1 MRPQSDRETWI
12 RIRREDEIP
21 PDAPNTYNFG
31 FRAAMGRLQ
40 ATHPPIGRAF
50 SALFRQIMFE
60 PGQLSRQEREMMG
73 RLRIAITE
81 RNRTQSFCGEDGD
94 AHSLKP

>member
-1 MRPQSDRETWI
+1 MIMNTHSDREAWI

-21 PDAPNTYNFG
+21 PDAPNNYDFG

-50 SALFRQIMFE
+50 SALYRQIMFE
-60 PGQLSRQEREMMG
+60 PGQLNRQEREMV
-73 RLRIAITE
+73 AAVTAAA
-81 RNRTQSFCGEDGD
+81 QDCYY
-94 AHSLKP
+94 